1 MIDRRVLFFGDSL
14 VAGIG
19 DPEGR
24 GWVGRVVAASFEAG
38 IPITAYN
45 LGVRRQTSVEIAG
58 RWLAE
63 AAPRLIPEAECS
75 VVFSFGANDTTIQDG
90 HLRVEPERSLESL
103 SAVIDQAAGLEL
115 RMLVVGPAPVDDNI
129 QTRRI
134 SGLSANFEKL
144 CKEREVPFVDVIG
157 ELQDSKIWRHEV
169 RAGDGA
175 HPAAQGY
182 ALLANLLLKRGM
194 RKWLTVDDAAENK
207 VRR

>member
-14 VAGIG
+14 VAGVG

-24 GWVGRVVAASFEAG
+24 GWVGRVVASSFEAG
-38 IPITAYN
+38 IPLTAYN
-45 LGVRRQTSVEIAG
+45 LGVRRETSVEIAG
-58 RWLAE
+58 RWQAE
-63 AAPRLIPEAECS
+63 AAPRLLPEAECS
-75 VVFSFGANDTTIQDG
+75 VVFSFGANDTTIEDG

-103 SAVIDQAAGLEL
+103 SAVIDQAAALEL
-115 RMLVVGPAPVDDNI
+115 RMLIVGPAPVDDDT

-134 SGLSANFEKL
+134 SALSANFEKL
-144 CKEREVPFVDVIG
+144 CEEGGVPFVNVVG
-157 ELQDSKIWRHEV
+157 ELRDSEIWHHEV

-182 ALLANLLLKRGM
+182 TLLADLLLKHGVGE
-194 RKWLTVDDAAENK
+194 WLKADDAAGNT